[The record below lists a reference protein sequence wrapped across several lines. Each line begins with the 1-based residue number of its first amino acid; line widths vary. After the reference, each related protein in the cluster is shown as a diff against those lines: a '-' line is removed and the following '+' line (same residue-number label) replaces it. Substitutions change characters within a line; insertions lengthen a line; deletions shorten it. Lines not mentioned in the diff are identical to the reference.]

1 MGSEMCIRDRVCL
14 VQMGT
19 SAYRALPQRVAN
31 TEVLREQI
39 LSLTPNTAY
48 EVEYDTASDFSSD
61 KNASVTF
68 RTQLE
73 DLRNKLGAVRVNGN
87 TLVGWDT
94 SADLEFDTSVSF
106 PTPSFAHPVTV
117 EAGTADPGATL
128 VIDNASQTGEDKDVL
143 TFRITVTFGSL
154 PVRVYTLRVTIDA
167 PFSFNVNTAPNTPCL
182 LYTSPSPRDS

>member
-1 MGSEMCIRDRVCL
+1 M
-14 VQMGT
+14 
-19 SAYRALPQRVAN
+19 
-31 TEVLREQI
+31 
-39 LSLTPNTAY
+39 
-48 EVEYDTASDFSSD
+48 
-61 KNASVTF
+61 
-68 RTQLE
+68 
-73 DLRNKLGAVRVNGN
+73 GAVRVNGN

-117 EAGTADPGATL
+117 EADTADPGATL

-167 PFSFNVNTAPNTPCL
+167 LFSFGINGLPESDIYTYHSITANDSNIFLLRTRTNPNARSVLVLNRLTHAVERTINLTNTATPGSVAATNTVLYTCL